1 MSPEEQKELREL
13 LEKSHVQQ
21 EKILAEFSQIND
33 LLSQFEQ
40 RQDEA
45 SHRMAAHMGR
55 LMTLEAYAI
64 LKEIGYGGKT
74 FKRIDLISERQSGL
88 RNAIGKLAIDS
99 HKQMLEVMDSN
110 EDHAKLARDI
120 LSLLEEELKTTGV
133 N

>member
-99 HKQMLEVMDSN
+99 HKQMLEVMDDN

>member
-74 FKRIDLISERQSGL
+74 FNRIDLISECQSGL